1 MVDEVKK
8 LILKNNVEELEN
20 VILHNLTDTIY
31 IQLGEAPQEK
41 TLGLS
46 RLGGVADLPPGW
58 TYPQFNGAPLV
69 FIGQLN
75 LSQIQT
81 IGVSND
87 LPNSGILYFF
97 YDAIDQGIYG
107 SNQEGQKAWRTLYY
121 DGDLSQLIPVDHP
134 LGNHYMLPTNLITFT
149 KGFSLHSEKIGH
161 IKNSSLRVRYNRFL
175 KDLKRLNG
183 LNGKPCHQLLGHP
196 QNVQNDVY
204 EELNYSKGLEHKET
218 YILLLQVDTDE
229 ENLHIMWGDAGTIY
243 FVISED
249 RLKNREFEG
258 TEFCLQC
265 C

>member
-1 MVDEVKK
+1 
-8 LILKNNVEELEN
+8 
-20 VILHNLTDTIY
+20 TIY
-31 IQLGEAPQEK
+31 IQLREAPHET

-75 LSQIQT
+75 LSHIQT
-81 IGVSND
+81 VGVAND

-107 SNQEGQKAWRTLYY
+107 SKYEDQEAWRTLYY
-121 DGDLSQLIPVDHP
+121 DGDLSQLIPVDNP
-134 LGNHYMLPTNLITFT
+134 LGNNYMLPTNLITFT
-149 KGFSLHSEKIGH
+149 KGLSLHREKICH
-161 IKNSSLRVRYNRFL
+161 PKNSSLRVRYDRFL
-175 KDLKRLNG
+175 IDFKRLNG
-183 LNGKPCHQLLGHP
+183 LNSKPSHQLLGHP
-196 QNVQNDVY
+196 QNIQNDVY
-204 EELNYSKGLEHKET
+204 EELNYFKGHEHKEK

-229 ENLHIMWGDAGTIY
+229 ENLNIMWGDFGTIY

-249 RLKNREFEG
+249 NLKNKKFEE
-258 TEFCLQC
+258 TELCLQC

>member
-1 MVDEVKK
+1 MIDQVKK
-8 LILKNNVEELEN
+8 LIMKHNLEELEMD
-20 VILHNLTDTIY
+20 ILNNLKDTIH
-31 IQLGEAPQEK
+31 IQLREAPQET

-46 RLGGVADLPPGW
+46 RLGGAADLPPGW
-58 TYPQFNGAPLV
+58 TYPQFKGTPLV

-75 LSQIQT
+75 LSHIQT
-81 IGVSND
+81 VGVAND
-87 LPNSGILYFF
+87 LPASGILYFF

-107 SNQEGQKAWRTLYY
+107 SNDEGQQAWRTLYY
-121 DGDLSQLIPVDHP
+121 DGDLSQLIPVENP
-134 LGNHYMLPTNLITFT
+134 LGNTYRLPANLITFT
-149 KGFSLHSEKIGH
+149 KGLSLHREKIAH
-161 IKNSSLRVRYNRFL
+161 LKNSSMRVRYDRFL

-183 LNGKPCHQLLGHP
+183 LTGKPCHQLLGHP

-204 EELNYSKGLEHKET
+204 EEMNYFKGHDHKEK

-229 ENLHIMWGDAGTIY
+229 ENLNIMWGDFGTIY

-249 RLKNREFEG
+249 HLKNREFEE

>member
-1 MVDEVKK
+1 M
-8 LILKNNVEELEN
+8 ILP
-20 VILHNLTDTIY
+20 NLKDTIY
-31 IQLGEAPQEK
+31 IQLGEAPQE
-41 TLGLS
+41 TPPGLS
-46 RLGGVADLPPGW
+46 RLGGAADLPPGW
-58 TYPQFNGAPLV
+58 TYPQYNGVPLV

-81 IGVSND
+81 VGVSND
-87 LPNSGILYFF
+87 LPNSGMLYFF

-107 SNQEGQKAWRTLYY
+107 SNHEGQKAWRTLYY
-121 DGDLSQLIPVDHP
+121 DGDLRQLIPVDHP
-134 LGNHYMLPTNLITFT
+134 LGKQYMLPANLITFT
-149 KGFSLHSEKIGH
+149 KGLSLHSEKIGH

-183 LNGKPCHQLLGHP
+183 LDGKPCHQLLGHP
-196 QNVQNDVY
+196 QNIQNDVY
-204 EELNYSKGLEHKET
+204 EELNYAKGHEHKET

-229 ENLHIMWGDAGTIY
+229 ENLQIMWGDAGTIY

-249 RLKNREFEG
+249 HLKNREFEG